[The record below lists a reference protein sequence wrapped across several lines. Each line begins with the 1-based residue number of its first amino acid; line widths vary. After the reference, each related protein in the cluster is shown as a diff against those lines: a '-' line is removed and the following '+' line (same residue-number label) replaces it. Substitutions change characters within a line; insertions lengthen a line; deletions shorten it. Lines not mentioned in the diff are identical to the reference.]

1 MKFST
6 KVEIEPNSIRINH
19 QHKIAMIGS
28 CFTHNIGAKLLND
41 KFDVSINPFG
51 ILFNPIS
58 VASAIDY
65 CVNNKELV
73 GSDLK
78 NHGEQWLSL
87 KHHSS
92 FNSLTQD
99 ETLSKINEAIK
110 QSSKYY
116 NSGDYL
122 FITFGTAWVYTLIE
136 TNEIVANCH
145 KIPNKQFSKRLL
157 TVKEIVDSYKE
168 LFKTIQKKNPSQKIV
183 FTISPVRHWKDGI
196 VENNRSKA
204 VLHLAIME
212 LTQTYEF
219 ASYFPSYEIVLD
231 ELRDYRFYKTD
242 LLHPNQQA
250 VDYIYERFAESF
262 YNNDTQLLNKT
273 IQKLKAALA
282 HKPFNIQSKEH
293 QSFVEKT
300 QLKIKEIEK
309 SYPYLKF

>member
-6 KVEIEPNSIRINH
+6 KVEIKPNLTQINH

-58 VASAIDY
+58 VASAIEH

-73 GSDLK
+73 GGDIK

-92 FNSLTQD
+92 FNALTKD

-145 KIPNKQFSKRLL
+145 KIPNKQFTKRLL

-183 FTISPVRHWKDGI
+183 FTISPVRHWKDGV

-212 LTQTYEF
+212 LTQVYDF

-231 ELRDYRFYKTD
+231 ELRDY
-242 LLHPNQQA
+242 
-250 VDYIYERFAESF
+250 
-262 YNNDTQLLNKT
+262 
-273 IQKLKAALA
+273 
-282 HKPFNIQSKEH
+282 
-293 QSFVEKT
+293 
-300 QLKIKEIEK
+300 
-309 SYPYLKF
+309 